1 MLTMTAMLWLGFLFG
16 LTTAN
21 LPEPTLT
28 RYEFSQRLMGISF
41 DISVYASDETVAN
54 EAAEAAYRRIR
65 ELNAIFSDYEP
76 DSELNRLCKTAG
88 TGRAIPVSRELWEI
102 ILASVAL
109 SEKSEGEFDI
119 TVGPLIRLWRKAR
132 RAKQLPDVEQIAAAR
147 SLVGYKLIKV
157 DHQARTVELTKAG
170 MQLDLGGIAVGYACD
185 DVLKIFQQR
194 KLTRVMIDGSGDI
207 LVGEPPPDQAG
218 WIIGIAPATPDGPPS
233 RQLSLKNAAV
243 STSGDVFQHIEINGV
258 RYSHIVDPKTGLGIT
273 DRSTVVVVAKT
284 CLAADAWSTTVS
296 VLGPERGIKGLLES
310 HPEAAALIIRTT
322 AKQPLPETVESP
334 GLQKYLAKGVSDK

>member
-1 MLTMTAMLWLGFLFG
+1 MLTMTALLWLGFLFG

-21 LPEPTLT
+21 LPEPMLT

-88 TGRAIPVSRELWEI
+88 TGRAVPVSRELWEI
-102 ILASVAL
+102 LLASVAL
-109 SEKSEGEFDI
+109 SEKSDGEFDI

-132 RAKQLPDVEQIAAAR
+132 RNKQLPDPEQLAAAR
-147 SLVGYKLIKV
+147 SLVGYKLIKL
-157 DHQARTVELTKAG
+157 DHQTRTVELTKAG

-185 DVLKIFQQR
+185 EVLKIFQQR
-194 KLTRVMIDGSGDI
+194 KLPRVMIDGSGDI
-207 LVGEPPPDQAG
+207 LVGEPPPSQDG
-218 WIIGIAPATPDGPPS
+218 WTIGIAPTSPDGPPS

-243 STSGDVFQHIEINGV
+243 STSGDVFQHVEINGV
-258 RYSHIVDPKTGLGIT
+258 RYSHIVDPRTGLGIT

-296 VLGPERGIKGLLES
+296 VLGPERGIKKLVAS
-310 HPEAAALIIRTT
+310 HLEAAALIVRTT
-322 AKQPLPETVESP
+322 PRQPLPETVETPNLRRFLVKSMSE
-334 GLQKYLAKGVSDK
+334 K